1 MDDTSRQY
9 VKTSR
14 FIKNKIIHVL
24 KIRGDKKIKYDKNV
38 MIIKRP
44 YIELITD
51 QKHANYLFN
60 VLSSKFIIVLRN
72 YKERSINDNLD
83 TLKIVPLQKNQVIPK
98 SIQDPFKIKFSKPSG
113 QYGIGISF
121 KIDKADNGD
130 EVMTL
135 NDDLSF
141 YDTKDLRDL
150 ETDTFKEKTSLLIFV
165 KNIKHNIVDIFQTL
179 EMVLP

>member
-1 MDDTSRQY
+1 MDTNKQY
-9 VKTSR
+9 VKTSNC
-14 FIKNKIIHVL
+14 IKNKIIYIS
-24 KIRGDKKIKYDKNV
+24 KIRGDKKISYDKKL

-51 QKHANYLFN
+51 QKYAKYLYN
-60 VLSSKFIIVLRN
+60 ALSSKFIIVSRD
-72 YKERSINDNLD
+72 YKEKIIVDNLD

-121 KIDKADNGD
+121 KIDKKDNED
-130 EVMTL
+130 EIL
-135 NDDLSF
+135 SLYDDLSF

-150 ETDTFKEKTSLLIFV
+150 ETDTYKEKTSLLIFV
-165 KNIKHNIVDIFQTL
+165 KNIKHNIVDIFKNL
-179 EMVLP
+179 ESVLP